1 MRMMCFIN
9 PDGSKRYVNPLQ
21 VSVIEKTDDGGVRMI
36 YPSGYVL
43 FPDGDI
49 DQLANQWFHSVNAVI
64 NPSELE
70 NP

>member
-21 VSVIEKTDDGGVRMI
+21 VTVIEKAHDGVRML
-36 YPSGYVL
+36 YPGGYVL

-49 DQLANQWFHSVNAVI
+49 NQLADQVFQAANA
-64 NPSELE
+64 
-70 NP
+70 